1 MKPERSQKAD
11 FLPLTGPDPTD
22 ASPIMQEKAPR
33 RFEDPRE
40 ALEALLQW
48 DELEREELAALEQ
61 HPQHAERLQQLR
73 AVQGWMDQRLSTP
86 RPGIGPCPSP
96 EELYDYGRG
105 VGANPLSAERRAEL
119 EPHVHRCTAC
129 EHAIEVL
136 ATRPPAV
143 VISPREASLPLS
155 APLRALPPRPSPIE
169 ELDEG
174 SAMRHDAPAPRNLW
188 RPALALAA
196 GLLGGLALW
205 TLVADEGTPRLPQTP
220 QLRGSQSG
228 ALLFPRGLLLADR
241 EALGA
246 VALPLRIE
254 LAPLQSGDAVRA
266 ERWRVELLR
275 HAGGAFD
282 AGLRVAEYQS
292 SQPEILIEDAL
303 GVGHY
308 TARAYATVAGLER
321 ECGAQDFEVRHDPQL
336 LAELEGTQAGNELDR
351 TRLKIRLLHE
361 RGYLTDAREL
371 ARTLPPDEDRNRY
384 LSSDGLGP
392 ARGR

>member
-1 MKPERSQKAD
+1 
-11 FLPLTGPDPTD
+11 
-22 ASPIMQEKAPR
+22 
-33 RFEDPRE
+33 
-40 ALEALLQW
+40 
-48 DELEREELAALEQ
+48 
-61 HPQHAERLQQLR
+61 
-73 AVQGWMDQRLSTP
+73 
-86 RPGIGPCPSP
+86 
-96 EELYDYGRG
+96 
-105 VGANPLSAERRAEL
+105 
-119 EPHVHRCTAC
+119 
-129 EHAIEVL
+129 
-136 ATRPPAV
+136 
-143 VISPREASLPLS
+143 
-155 APLRALPPRPSPIE
+155 
-169 ELDEG
+169 
-174 SAMRHDAPAPRNLW
+174 MRHDAPAPRSLW
-188 RPALALAA
+188 RPALTLAA

-246 VALPLRIE
+246 AALPLRIE
-254 LAPLQSGDAVRA
+254 LAPLQGGDAMRA

-282 AGLRVAEYQS
+282 SGLRVAEYQS

-308 TARAYATVAGLER
+308 TARAYATIAGLER